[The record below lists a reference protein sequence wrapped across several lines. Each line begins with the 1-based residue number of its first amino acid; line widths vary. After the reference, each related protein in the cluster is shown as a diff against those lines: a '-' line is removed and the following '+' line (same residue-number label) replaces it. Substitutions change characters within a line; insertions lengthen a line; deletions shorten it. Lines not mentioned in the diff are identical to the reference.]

1 MGFILALAGYALLKL
16 VSIIEFGYFADA
28 DDGEPGLSCKDMC
41 HTWRKLIF
49 LTFEGTCCLIL
60 SFSCC
65 YLSVKYWNIVYSWP
79 IEQVTAGVFVDV
91 RDLPITDSHLLS
103 HGGLAGGSHT
113 EHDDSDRH

>member
-41 HTWRKLIF
+41 HTWRKFVF

-65 YLSVKYWNIVYSWP
+65 YLSVKYYNILYSWP
-79 IEQVTAGVFVDV
+79 IEKVSAGVFVELNICERPV
-91 RDLPITDSHLLS
+91 YY
-103 HGGLAGGSHT
+103 
-113 EHDDSDRH
+113 